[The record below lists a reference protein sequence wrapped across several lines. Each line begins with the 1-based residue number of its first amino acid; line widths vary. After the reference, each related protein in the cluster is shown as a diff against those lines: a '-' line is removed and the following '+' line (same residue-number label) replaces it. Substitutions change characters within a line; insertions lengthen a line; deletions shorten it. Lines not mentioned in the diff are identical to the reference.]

1 MPAPFCFNIPSDA
14 QNFMNRLP
22 LTISLSLAGT
32 VPFVLLSVAAALNL
46 FPDNRLVMQ
55 LLLTYATVIVS
66 FLSGIHLGVALTSHT
81 EHRFINNLLIVEC
94 VWPSLIA
101 WGMLFLAPVHIQ
113 LLALTLLYSLMWA
126 IDSLLYNNNLI
137 PQWFFN
143 LRCIITPIVVVSLYV
158 AYFGLI

>member
-1 MPAPFCFNIPSDA
+1 
-14 QNFMNRLP
+14 MNRLP
-22 LTISLSLAGT
+22 LTITFTLAGT
-32 VPFVLLSVAAALNL
+32 VPFVLLSVVASLHL
-46 FPDNRLVMQ
+46 FPNTKLVME

-66 FLSGIHLGVALTSHT
+66 FLGGIHLGVALTQESRYRT
-81 EHRFINNLLIVEC
+81 ITNLLILESI
-94 VWPSLIA
+94 WPSLIA
-101 WGMLFLAPVHIQ
+101 WSMLFLAPVHIQ

-126 IDSLLYNNNLI
+126 IDSLLFNNNLI

>member
-1 MPAPFCFNIPSDA
+1 
-14 QNFMNRLP
+14 MNRLP
-22 LTISLSLAGT
+22 LTLTFTLAGT
-32 VPFVLLSVAAALNL
+32 VPFVLLSIAASLHL
-46 FPDNRLVMQ
+46 FPNTKLVME

-66 FLSGIHLGVALTSHT
+66 FLGGIHLGVALTQES
-81 EHRFINNLLIVEC
+81 EHRVLTNLLIIESI
-94 VWPSLIA
+94 WPSLIA